1 MADLLLELFSE
12 EIPARMQADAMAH
25 LQKSLQEKL
34 AQPVKTFVTPRRL
47 AAIILNLP
55 AVQPD
60 INTELK
66 GPKLEA
72 PQAAIDGF
80 LKKSGMPL
88 SQLEKRDGIYIAKIE
103 QKGKPTAEILKP
115 LIEDILKNFPWPK
128 SMRWG
133 ANETS
138 WVRPLHSILCIFDGK
153 IVPVEFADIK
163 AGNTTQG
170 HRFLAPAAIAINNSN
185 DYEAALKKAFVI
197 ADREIRKAEI
207 LKQANDVTAKDGLV
221 LRKDDGLLEEVTGP
235 RRMAGRTDRHH
246 RQKLYGPT

>member
-12 EIPARMQADAMAH
+12 EIPARMQADAAAH

-34 AQPVKTFVTPRRL
+34 GQSVKGFVTPRRL
-47 AAIILNLP
+47 TAIVANLP

-66 GPKLEA
+66 GPKLDA

-80 LKKSGMPL
+80 LKKSGL
-88 SQLEKRDGIYIAKIE
+88 KLEQLQKRDGIYVAKIE

-115 LIEDILKNFPWPK
+115 LIEEMLNTFPWPK

-133 ANETS
+133 ANETT

-153 IVPVEFADIK
+153 VVPVEFAGVK
-163 AGNTTQG
+163 ASNTTRG
-170 HRFLAPAAIAINNSN
+170 HRFLAPATITIRAEN
-185 DYEAALKKAFVI
+185 DYESSLKKAFVI
-197 ADREIRKAEI
+197 ADREARKAEI
-207 LKQANDVTAKDGLV
+207 LKQASEVASKAGLV
-221 LRKDDGLLEEVTGP
+221 LKKDDGLLEEV
-235 RRMAGRTDRHH
+235 AGIV
-246 RQKLYGPT
+246 